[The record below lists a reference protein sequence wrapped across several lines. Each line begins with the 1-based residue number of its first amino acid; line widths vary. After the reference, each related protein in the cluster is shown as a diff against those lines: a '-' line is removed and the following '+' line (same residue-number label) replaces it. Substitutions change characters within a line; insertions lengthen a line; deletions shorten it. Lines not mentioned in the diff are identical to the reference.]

1 MAGQQLNYNRIAT
14 AIRFIKENRRE
25 QPKLEEVA
33 EHVNMSPY
41 HFQRTFQE
49 WVGTSPKHF
58 LQYLNVEYAKRILQE
73 THASLFDTACRCRTS
88 GHRQALR
95 PVRQY

>member
-1 MAGQQLNYNRIAT
+1 MQTQQQLDYERIAS

-33 EHVNMSPY
+33 EHVHMSPY

-49 WVGTSPKHF
+49 YCPK
-58 LQYLNVEYAKRILQE
+58 YLSAKPAIRSIPN
-73 THASLFDTACRCRTS
+73 SLATF
-88 GHRQALR
+88 ALWKL
-95 PVRQY
+95 

>member
-1 MAGQQLNYNRIAT
+1 MQTQQQLNYERIAS

-33 EHVNMSPY
+33 EHVHMSPY

-49 WVGTSPKHF
+49 FSNGHF
-58 LQYLNVEYAKRILQE
+58 RN
-73 THASLFDTACRCRTS
+73 TAPNICQPNLPSVPFPIIWQLLPCGS
-88 GHRQALR
+88 CE
-95 PVRQY
+95 

>member
-1 MAGQQLNYNRIAT
+1 MTGQQLNYDRIAA

-33 EHVNMSPY
+33 EYVNMSPY

-49 WVGTSPKHF
+49 WAGTSPQAFSAILERGICQTH
-58 LQYLNVEYAKRILQE
+58 LARDARI
-73 THASLFDTACRCRTS
+73 A
-88 GHRQALR
+88 
-95 PVRQY
+95 VRHGV